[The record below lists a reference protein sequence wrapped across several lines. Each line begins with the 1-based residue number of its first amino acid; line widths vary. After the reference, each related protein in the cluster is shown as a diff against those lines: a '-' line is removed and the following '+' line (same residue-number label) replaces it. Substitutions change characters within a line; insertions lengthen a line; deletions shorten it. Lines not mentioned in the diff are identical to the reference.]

1 MVILHIPN
9 VCRFFKFQFYSSIFN
24 CSEVKHQYF
33 LSDTVIFAINVQYS
47 TSTLQ
52 RTRMAFLHSNGEHS
66 SFVMSERDATLT
78 GVRDCIGAICGASTV
93 TVCCLSGGR
102 ARVIA
107 WSFLAG
113 SGRTCPLRLRATC
126 TKWPAGTCGK
136 VQQGHSEPFRPPGKQ
151 QQSMSTRPERRRRR
165 SRLTTAGKTSNVHPR
180 LKSTRTAACD
190 QQENWVWILL
200 KGITLSNAKTK
211 DCSERGQLDNIILFL
226 ATLPPFVK
234 NTQYT
239 LCFLMGYFPCL
250 IIIMT
255 SIALVSIHWCMS
267 RQFTVQSIQNSIPGP
282 ANCLKNIKYD
292 KRGNVHI

>member
-1 MVILHIPN
+1 
-9 VCRFFKFQFYSSIFN
+9 
-24 CSEVKHQYF
+24 
-33 LSDTVIFAINVQYS
+33 
-47 TSTLQ
+47 
-52 RTRMAFLHSNGEHS
+52 MAFLHSSGVHL
-66 SFVMSERDATLT
+66 SFVTSERGATLT

-113 SGRTCPLRLRATC
+113 SGKTCPLRLWVTC

-190 QQENWVWILL
+190 QQENCVWILL
-200 KGITLSNAKTK
+200 KGITLRNAKTE
-211 DCSERGQLDNIILFL
+211 DCLEGGQMDNIILFL
-226 ATLPPFVK
+226 ATLPPFVR
-234 NTQYT
+234 YIWHT
-239 LCFLMGYFPCL
+239 LCFLMCYSPCL
-250 IIIMT
+250 ITIMT
-255 SIALVSIHWCMS
+255 NIALISRYWCMS
-267 RQFTVQSIQNSIPGP
+267 RQFTVQS
-282 ANCLKNIKYD
+282 
-292 KRGNVHI
+292 V